1 MDSSL
6 PYRQFIPSFKRHYL
20 ALIEVALSA
29 VFDALSS
36 LNNVF
41 LIPFFRNIFK

>member
-29 VFDALSS
+29 EFDALSP

-41 LIPFFRNIFK
+41 LIPLSRNIFK